1 MSVLPSRRI
10 PPGAALRVWRASW
23 DGRGMGAKGLGVLDA
38 ETSRSLM
45 RLPPGM
51 GSSYRT
57 GHDLEEVA
65 G

>member
-1 MSVLPSRRI
+1 
-10 PPGAALRVWRASW
+10 
-23 DGRGMGAKGLGVLDA
+23 MGAKGLGVLGA
-38 ETSRSLM
+38 ETARSLM

-51 GSSYRT
+51 GSGYRT